1 MAEYIER
8 RALMEDARHD
18 KAIMANLAGIADIAN
33 LINDQP
39 TADAVEV
46 RHGEWVDYET
56 DEPYGPYGEKA
67 WYKCSKCQKDAYGRC
82 AQDEWYS
89 SPILSDYCPFCGAKM
104 DGKGE
109 GE

>member
-39 TADAVEV
+39 TADVVEV
-46 RHGEWVDYET
+46 RHGEWVKITSY
-56 DEPYGPYGEKA
+56 PMGH
-67 WYKCSKCQKDAYGRC
+67 KCSECGYIKRYKK
-82 AQDEWYS
+82 
-89 SPILSDYCPFCGAKM
+89 PYCEICGAKM